1 MASVDLLR
9 ESKQTSIS
17 LTSRR
22 FSHRAVTNADYRAYA
37 AASCAVS
44 DQDECCSRDLIGRG
58 SNLCAGSIGRQI
70 CLRNAGGAFDAARV
84 AFRQRVITL
93 DEVDP
98 YADPLHTYRQ
108 QEFRTDGRGV
118 RIPPAAP
125 IWPGDRR
132 AGSGPVPLGI
142 RDTPMLRPSSGGTEG
157 GEGIGHPQRPFLEP
171 VELRGSPTG

>member
-125 IWPGDRR
+125 T
-132 AGSGPVPLGI
+132 A
-142 RDTPMLRPSSGGTEG
+142 RDLRTASNRSPANRMDETPMTE
-157 GEGIGHPQRPFLEP
+157 
-171 VELRGSPTG
+171 